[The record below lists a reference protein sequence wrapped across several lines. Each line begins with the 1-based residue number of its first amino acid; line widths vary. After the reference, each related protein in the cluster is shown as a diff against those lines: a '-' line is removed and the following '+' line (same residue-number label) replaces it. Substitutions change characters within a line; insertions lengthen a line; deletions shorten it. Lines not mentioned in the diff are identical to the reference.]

1 MRIVLA
7 ASVVLVDED
16 GRVLLVKR
24 GHDPQRGRW
33 SVPGGHV
40 EPGETFAEA
49 AVREVR
55 EETGLEVIVGDEL
68 WTATVPFGD
77 DEIFEV
83 HDFAGTVIG
92 GELRSGDDADEV
104 RWVSPAELEQLPL
117 TTGLLGYLRGA
128 GVIAAPAHPASEQR
142 R

>member
-40 EPGETFAEA
+40 EPGETFEEA
-49 AVREVR
+49 AVREVH
-55 EETGLEVIVGDEL
+55 EETGLEVTVGEEL

-77 DEIFEV
+77 DELFEV
-83 HDFAGTVIG
+83 HDFAGTVTG
-92 GELRSGDDADEV
+92 GVLRSGDDAEEV
-104 RWVSPAELEQLPL
+104 RWVAPADLADLPL

-128 GVIAAPAHPASEQR
+128 GVIAANSEYR
-142 R
+142 

>member
-40 EPGETFAEA
+40 EPGETFEEA

-55 EETGLEVIVGDEL
+55 EETGLEVTVGEEL

-77 DEIFEV
+77 DELFEV
-83 HDFAGTVIG
+83 HDFAGTVTG
-92 GELRSGDDADEV
+92 GVLRSGDDAEEV
-104 RWVSPAELEQLPL
+104 RWVAPADLADLPL

-128 GVIAAPAHPASEQR
+128 GVIAANSEYR
-142 R
+142 